1 MEPSRLTLT
10 TLENLS
16 DLIVNLSEF
25 EKGGKSTILGGI
37 RLSIRTP
44 EAKELPLPNYS
55 FFIHTCNHGIAY

>member
-25 EKGGKSTILGGI
+25 EKGGQIYHL
-37 RLSIRTP
+37 RWYPAVDPYL
-44 EAKELPLPNYS
+44 
-55 FFIHTCNHGIAY
+55 